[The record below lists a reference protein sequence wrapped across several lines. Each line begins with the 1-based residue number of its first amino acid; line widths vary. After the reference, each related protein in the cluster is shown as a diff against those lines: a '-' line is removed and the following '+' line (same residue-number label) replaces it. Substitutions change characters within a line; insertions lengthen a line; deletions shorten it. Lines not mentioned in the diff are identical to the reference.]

1 MCHFSIYEVE
11 NKSENKY
18 RKLLNFKNCI
28 WYPSMI
34 NTCIQKQ
41 RLFLHVMDIFDKH
54 IILGLQYFKQN
65 DLSVGSNPHN
75 PPIQVVKILLYF
87 IYFSVI

>member
-1 MCHFSIYEVE
+1 
-11 NKSENKY
+11 
-18 RKLLNFKNCI
+18 
-28 WYPSMI
+28 
-34 NTCIQKQ
+34 
-41 RLFLHVMDIFDKH
+41 MDIFDKH

-65 DLSVGSNPHN
+65 DLSVGSNPQN

>member
-1 MCHFSIYEVE
+1 
-11 NKSENKY
+11 
-18 RKLLNFKNCI
+18 
-28 WYPSMI
+28 
-34 NTCIQKQ
+34 
-41 RLFLHVMDIFDKH
+41 MDIFDKR

-65 DLSVGSNPHN
+65 ELSVGSNPHN